1 MPQGFPCLL
10 SHGKRMDKSC
20 LGQSNCTFN
29 WVTGMILEY
38 ICVLPATANVRQR
51 KALWQCNVSLNSIH
65 PGDPG
70 AKSRGERKS
79 KLLESYRSHT
89 VPVQN
94 SHVNTGTGLGRKK
107 SCILLSQSTGSR
119 PSVRFVRR
127 LGRSEYN
134 RFFVLIQ
141 KPVLQELFGTGTQD
155 SIHRGST
162 LSLQLFADFP
172 LIISSLPCPDQIV
185 HGFPRMCD
193 TPYPTW
199 MLLNSFRAV
208 HFLLTIDI
216 ACSFE
221 ASNNYDLSFSF
232 MRAWRSRG
240 S

>member
-65 PGDPG
+65 PGDPE

-119 PSVRFVRR
+119 PSIRFVRQ

-141 KPVLQELFGTGTQD
+141 KPVLQELFGTGAQD
-155 SIHRGST
+155 SIRRVPHF
-162 LSLQLFADFP
+162 LCN
-172 LIISSLPCPDQIV
+172 SSLT
-185 HGFPRMCD
+185 FPS
-193 TPYPTW
+193 
-199 MLLNSFRAV
+199 SFRVYPALTKLSMG
-208 HFLLTIDI
+208 FLGCVTHHTRHE
-216 ACSFE
+216 CC
-221 ASNNYDLSFSF
+221 
-232 MRAWRSRG
+232 
-240 S
+240 